1 MDLVNTLASKFNYT
15 WEVSYQV
22 DQDWGTDPKKN
33 GAWGGVLGGVVNG
46 DFDASFSLWAWTSER
61 YDLLDFIPILTLR
74 MVLASKKA
82 MTLSI

>member
-1 MDLVNTLASKFNYT
+1 MN
-15 WEVSYQV
+15 EG
-22 DQDWGTDPKKN
+22 WGTDPKKN
-33 GAWGGVLGGVVNG
+33 GTWGGVLGGVVNG

-82 MTLSI
+82 MTLSIWHWCRHSVERSRLMTLSL